1 MIFGYI
7 LVVLLVLIDQIS
19 KIIVENNMVLY
30 EQIIFI
36 EPILNFRF
44 TYNTGAA
51 WSILSDHRW
60 LLALISIVASAGLLY
75 LLKDFNLKK
84 HKIYSFALVLVS
96 SGAIG
101 NLIDRVFRKE
111 GVVDFLEFGFMEF
124 PIFNIADS
132 FLTVGVVMLAVH
144 ILFFSKDG
152 SLPFMEKKEKKE
164 NTEVVEEE

>member
-30 EQIIFI
+30 ELVVFV

-51 WSILSDHRW
+51 WSILSEHRW
-60 LLALISIVASAGLLY
+60 ILAIISIVASVGLLY

-84 HKIYSFALVLVS
+84 HKLYSFAMVLVTA
-96 SGAIG
+96 GAIG
-101 NLIDRVFRKE
+101 NLIDRVFREK
-111 GVVDFLEFGFMEF
+111 GVVDFLEFGFMDF
-124 PIFNIADS
+124 PIFNIADT
-132 FLTVGVVMLAVH
+132 FLTVGVVMLAVY

-152 SLPFMEKKEKKE
+152 TLPFMEKKGKE
-164 NTEVVEEE
+164 DNEETVEE

>member
-30 EQIIFI
+30 ELVVFV

-51 WSILSDHRW
+51 WSILSEHRW
-60 LLALISIVASAGLLY
+60 ILAIISIVASVGLLY

-84 HKIYSFALVLVS
+84 HKLYSFAMVLVTA
-96 SGAIG
+96 GAIG
-101 NLIDRVFRKE
+101 NLIDRVFREK
-111 GVVDFLEFGFMEF
+111 GVVDFLEFGFMDF
-124 PIFNIADS
+124 PIFNIADT
-132 FLTVGVVMLAVH
+132 FLTVGVVMLAVY

-152 SLPFMEKKEKKE
+152 TLPFMEKKEKE
-164 NTEVVEEE
+164 DNEETVEE